1 MIKIELSETQIEVF
15 GHGKDET
22 CSRVTQFLYD
32 LEIMYFLVNHHLYNK
47 MKQSNKIFFD
57 QGHTLITWD
66 YSLDFNIQQFIKF
79 VTSELQKT
87 YPNTI
92 NLIKK

>member
-1 MIKIELSETQIEVF
+1 MIKIELSETKIEVF

-32 LEIMYFLVNHHLYNK
+32 LEIMYFLVNNHLYNK
-47 MKQSNKIFFD
+47 MKRESKIVFKK
-57 QGHTLITWD
+57 GYTLITWD
-66 YSLDFNIQQFIKF
+66 YSLDYNLQQFIKF
-79 VTSELQKT
+79 IPTELKRT

-92 NLIKK
+92 ELINK